1 MCEITATEFKNN
13 LGYYLDLSQK
23 EDIYITKNNKPYCV
37 LSNSKDKALMDFLSL
52 RGILKNEESESLTN
66 DELLGKAILEK
77 CGF

>member
-23 EDIYITKNNKPYCV
+23 EDILITKNNKPYCV
-37 LSNSKDKALMDFLSL
+37 LSNSKDKALSDFLAL
-52 RGILKNEESESLTN
+52 RGILKSKETEQLTN
-66 DELLGKAILEK
+66 DEILGKEILAK

>member
-13 LGYYLDLSQK
+13 LGYYLDLSQN

-37 LSNSKDKALMDFLSL
+37 LSSSKDKALTDFLSL
-52 RGILKNEESESLTN
+52 RGVLKNDESETLTN
-66 DELLGKAILEK
+66 DELLGKVILEK